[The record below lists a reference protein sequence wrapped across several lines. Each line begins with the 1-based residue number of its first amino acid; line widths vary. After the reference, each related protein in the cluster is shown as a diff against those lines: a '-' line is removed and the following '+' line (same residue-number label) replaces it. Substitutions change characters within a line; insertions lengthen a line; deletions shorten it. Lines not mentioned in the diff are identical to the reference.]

1 VSCAVNEVKDFRADC
16 SSVIAV
22 GDECARSPK
31 KEHQDCEHSPASKQ
45 EDGPDMPSANNA
57 DSHHFTASKPA
68 QFTIEYL
75 MKMPSSAVPSR
86 REESALE
93 L

>member
-1 VSCAVNEVKDFRADC
+1 VNEEAKDCRADC
-16 SSVIAV
+16 SSAIPV

-31 KEHQDCEHSPASKQ
+31 KEHQDCEDSPASKQ
-45 EDGPDMPSANNA
+45 EDRPDMLSANNA

-75 MKMPSSAVPSR
+75 MKMPTAVTSR